1 MSTKHTAFNFFLFLF
16 LSISSL
22 HSDVIA
28 RLIKVEGKVFFKRL
42 GMETFSEKAKP
53 GAAIVTATKLK

>member
-1 MSTKHTAFNFFLFLF
+1 MGKKHTAFNFFLFLF
-16 LSISSL
+16 LAISSL
-22 HSDVIA
+22 RSDVIA

-53 GAAIVTATKLK
+53 GAAIVKRRPN